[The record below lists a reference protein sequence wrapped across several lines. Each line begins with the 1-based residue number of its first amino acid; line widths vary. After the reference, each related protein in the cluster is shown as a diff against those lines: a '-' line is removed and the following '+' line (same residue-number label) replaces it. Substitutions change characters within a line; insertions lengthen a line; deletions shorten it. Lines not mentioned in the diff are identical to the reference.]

1 MRQSVSVVAAART
14 DPIADFMDGLG
25 ERGYEPSMAKASGT
39 VRFEVVDG
47 DHTERWLLTVAKGS
61 LAVSRR
67 NARADVTLRAP
78 RRLFEQ
84 LVQGKANAMAAVL
97 RGAVQVEGNA
107 ELIVLVQRLL
117 PRPRDGRAKGRAAGW
132 AGRRR

>member
-1 MRQSVSVVAAART
+1 
-14 DPIADFMDGLG
+14 MDLLA
-25 ERGYEPSMAKASGT
+25 ERGHEPSMAKASGT

-78 RRLFEQ
+78 RPLFEQ
-84 LVQGKANAMAAVL
+84 LVRGKANAMAAFL
-97 RGAVQVEGNA
+97 RGALELEGDIQ
-107 ELIVLVQRLL
+107 LIVLVQRLL
-117 PRPRDGRAKGRAAGW
+117 PRPRDARSRGRAAGW
-132 AGRRR
+132 AARQR